1 MYFEWLLLYDYFI
14 VKKKTHSKEKA
25 MTPLQITFVILL
37 ITILAFASGKIPI
50 AVISS
55 GIILSLIIT
64 GVRTPEEALSGFINT
79 NVVMFV
85 AMFVIGAGLT
95 KTKLIDHA
103 QNLVIRY
110 KDNPRM
116 LILLS
121 CLASALLACITNATA
136 TAAIMIPLLVGIAND
151 IGTSR
156 SKLLFPA
163 MACANVATSMTFLGQ
178 GASNMTWNDIMM
190 EGGAPN
196 ALHVW
201 DFTVAR
207 IPLLAIA
214 ILYMVFIGHKLMPD
228 IDNSKFNDH
237 EENTEKANKLSP
249 IKEKLALIIVLG
261 TIILMLFENV
271 IGIKMYLIACIGA
284 VLLVLSG
291 VLSEKEALN
300 SIHQPTIFL
309 FAGVLSLSD
318 AIKVTGAGDLVADL
332 MIKVL
337 GDAANPYIMMT
348 VFFMVPFLLTQVMSN
363 LATLT
368 IFIPLVTSA
377 CLKIGVDPRAAVV
390 GVLTASCISIM
401 TPMAAPCQIM
411 IMEPGGYSFK
421 DYLKCGTPLALILA
435 AATIILMPLMFPFY

>member
-1 MYFEWLLLYDYFI
+1 
-14 VKKKTHSKEKA
+14 
-25 MTPLQITFVILL
+25 MTPLQITLVILL
-37 ITILAFASGKIPI
+37 VTIIAFASGKIPI

-55 GIILSLIIT
+55 GIMIALILT
-64 GVRTPEEALSGFINT
+64 GVRSPEEAFSGFVNT

-110 KDNPRM
+110 KENPRM

-121 CLASALLACITNATA
+121 CLAASLMACITNATA

-190 EGGAPN
+190 EGGAPH

-201 DFTVAR
+201 DFTIAR
-207 IPLLAIA
+207 IPLLVVAIA
-214 ILYMVFIGHKLMPD
+214 YMVFVGHKLMPD
-228 IDNSKFNDH
+228 IDNGKFDDSVH
-237 EENTEKANKLSP
+237 GAETSEKLSP
-249 IKEKLALIIVLG
+249 FKEKLALIIVLG
-261 TIILMLFENV
+261 TIVLMLFENV
-271 IGIKMYLIACIGA
+271 IGVKMYLIACIGA
-284 VLLVLSG
+284 VLLVLTG

-332 MIKVL
+332 MIRIL
-337 GDAANPYIMMT
+337 GDTANPYIMMT
-348 VFFMVPFLLTQVMSN
+348 VFFMIPFLLTQVMSN

-411 IMEPGGYSFK
+411 IIEPGGYTFK
-421 DYLKCGTPLALILA
+421 DYLKCGTPLAMLLA
-435 AATIILMPLMFPFY
+435 LMTIFLMPLMFPFY